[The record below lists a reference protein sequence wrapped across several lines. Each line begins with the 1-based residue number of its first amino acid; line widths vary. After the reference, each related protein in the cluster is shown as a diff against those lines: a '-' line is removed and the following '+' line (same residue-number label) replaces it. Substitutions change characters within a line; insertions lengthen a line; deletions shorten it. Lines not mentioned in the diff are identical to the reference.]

1 MNVIQSLNQN
11 ALLVSDDGKECIIVG
26 KGIGFGKK
34 RGDTVSKQLVTKVYK
49 MAPEKSEWSGYYENV
64 DEQSIQM
71 AEEIAEQAEVMLN
84 KEFSGN
90 FILSLASHIQYLEE
104 KYQNQIDIPEPF
116 HYELKYLFSSEHLAA
131 EWSIKFLRDKYKLNL
146 PMAEV
151 SFFTLHF
158 VNGLLETGQVNNV
171 VELSDILNETIELI
185 ESEMNSNLNRET
197 IEFSRFVVH
206 LRYFII
212 RNLTG
217 KLKDPN
223 IEEEAFKKIY
233 DLSFEMFPFEKAIL
247 EKLKTMLYVEHGMK
261 FGNSEDFYLLL
272 HLVRIMKSG
281 GGCGNGFSRV
291 VQGRAD

>member
-1 MNVIQSLNQN
+1 MNVVQSLNQN
-11 ALLVSDDGKECIIVG
+11 ALLVNDAGKECIVVG

-34 RGDTVSKQLVTKVYK
+34 KGDKVSEDLITKVYK
-49 MAPEKSEWSGYYENV
+49 MAPEKSEWTGYYENV
-64 DEQSIQM
+64 DEQCIQM
-71 AEEIAEQAEVMLN
+71 AEEIAEQAEKFLN

-90 FILSLASHIQYLEE
+90 FILSLASHIQYLEA
-104 KYQNQIDIPEPF
+104 KYQDQIDIPEPF
-116 HYELKYLFSSEHLAA
+116 HYELKYLFSNEHQAA
-131 EWSIKFLRDKYKLNL
+131 EWSIKFLQDKYNLNL

-171 VELSDILNETIELI
+171 VELSNILNETIELL
-185 ESEMNSNLNRET
+185 EGEMNRDLNRET

-217 KLKDPN
+217 KLKDSN

-247 EKLKTMLYVEHGMK
+247 EKLKTMLYLEHDMK

-281 GGCGNGFSRV
+281 GGCNNEFSRV
-291 VQGRAD
+291 VQGRVD